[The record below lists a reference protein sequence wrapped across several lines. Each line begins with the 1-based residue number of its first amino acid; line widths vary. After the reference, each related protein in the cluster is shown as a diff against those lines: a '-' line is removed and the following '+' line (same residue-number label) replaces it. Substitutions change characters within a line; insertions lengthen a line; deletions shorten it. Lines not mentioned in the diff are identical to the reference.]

1 MNKNISILFNKRLIF
16 LFSLLFLLFLMPCSL
31 NQSAVKEYNYDY
43 EDVDDEDDGLLT
55 GSGEIIIQ
63 ADSILDGSARER
75 LIRQGEYIWN
85 RMTRTKYVHYAD
97 RILDDIDGVYEYD
110 CSGFVY
116 SLVLYN
122 ALREHAD
129 NLLKWKQ
136 ELHPSDFGV
145 RAWTFY
151 DYFRDSI
158 LRDSTIEGENEYW
171 KVFTSIDSLKK
182 GDLIIVRYDDD
193 WRKEWSDDGHPAST
207 GHVMIAWSVGTVNSM
222 NEVEIQ
228 VYDCS
233 SSGHTKSADTRY
245 CNSIPIAEINEDS
258 GKPSGIGF
266 GKMKY
271 KISTSEDRRPYAYK
285 WSLNSTHWYN
295 LWEGD
300 DIDEDGIKYDR
311 LEGIIFARPIDLSK

>member
-1 MNKNISILFNKRLIF
+1 MNLSFSSLKRAVFCIMLASMM
-16 LFSLLFLLFLMPCSL
+16 LLMPCSL
-31 NQSAVKEYNYDY
+31 NQSSAGDYGYDY

-63 ADSILDGSARER
+63 NDTIMDGSARAK

-122 ALREHAD
+122 ALRENAD
-129 NLLKWKQ
+129 DLLEAKKK
-136 ELHPSDFGV
+136 LHPSDFGV

-171 KVFTSIDSLKK
+171 KVFTSIDSLKR
-182 GDLIIVRYDDD
+182 GDLIIVRYDDE

-207 GHVMIAWSVGTVNSM
+207 GHVMIAWEVGEVNSD
-222 NEVEIQ
+222 NEVTVQ

-245 CNSIPIAEINEDS
+245 CNKIPVAEINEDS

-271 KISTSEDRRPYAYK
+271 KISTSGDRRPYAYK

-295 LWEGD
+295 LYEGD
-300 DIDEDGIKYDR
+300 DINEDGIKYDR
-311 LEGIIFARPIDLSK
+311 LEGIIFARPK